1 MTRSAMGGLANRH
14 ARPLLLAALLMP
26 LFGCGKHELP
36 ERMSEPRPHVY
47 VYGDRVGFGWGGDAN
62 RFKRD
67 GWAKTEENFTWTRG
81 LGASLHFRVFSSNQ
95 PLTLKMKMDGIF
107 KSPEL
112 PFQPVDVSVNGK
124 KIASWKVSRH
134 RWYSA
139 TIPREM
145 VDLGAN
151 AESHTAFLVIDLY
164 TPKSLAPSDLNVG
177 RDARRL
183 GVCVWEMF
191 IVQGEEP
198 PEPEPVVFEPET
210 PEGSAYTYGTVIPF
224 GIDQP
229 GGRYKLR
236 GWHDADSTFT
246 WTGKVPATLGL
257 RVPPATRPLALEMR
271 LAALVKGPRLPVQPV
286 EVRVNG
292 QTVGRFDV
300 GENLESFTA
309 TIAPE
314 LANRNGGAMKIEFVT
329 PKAASPNVLGVN
341 ADLRPLGVQ
350 LHELSLS
357 ETQ

>member
-1 MTRSAMGGLANRH
+1 MRSFIMHFLRVTAVAV
-14 ARPLLLAALLMP
+14 LLAAIT
-26 LFGCGKHELP
+26 GCDKHQLP

-67 GWAKTEENFTWTRG
+67 GWAKTEERFTWTKG
-81 LGASLHFRVFSSNQ
+81 LGATLQFRVFSSDQ

-112 PFQPVDVSVNGK
+112 PYQPVDVSVNGK

-134 RWYSA
+134 KWYSA

-145 VDLGAN
+145 VDVGPN
-151 AESHTAFLVIDLY
+151 AGSHTAFLVIDLY
-164 TPKSLAPSDLNVG
+164 TPQSRSPSDLNVG
-177 RDARRL
+177 RDSRRL

-191 IVQGEEP
+191 IVQGAEP
-198 PEPEPVVFEPET
+198 PEPEPVIYEPET
-210 PEGSAYTYGTVIPF
+210 PQGSAYTYGTSVTF
-224 GIDQP
+224 GIDEP
-229 GGRYKLR
+229 GGRYKLS
-236 GWHDADSTFT
+236 GWHDPDSTFT

-257 RVPPATRPLALEMR
+257 RVPPATKPLTLKLR

-292 QTVGRFDV
+292 QTVGRFEV
-300 GENLESFTA
+300 GENLEWFTA
-309 TIAPE
+309 TIPPE
-314 LANRNGGAMKIEFVT
+314 LANQNGGAMKIEFVT

-350 LHELSLS
+350 LHELNLS
-357 ETQ
+357 DAQ